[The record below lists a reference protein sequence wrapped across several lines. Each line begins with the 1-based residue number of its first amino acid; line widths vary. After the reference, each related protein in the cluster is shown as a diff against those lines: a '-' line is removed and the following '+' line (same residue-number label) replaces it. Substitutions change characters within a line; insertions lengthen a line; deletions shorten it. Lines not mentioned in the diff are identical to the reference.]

1 MAQDPSDVGAR
12 EPLSAFKINTYE
24 VCVPLDLSV
33 FDSVSVAKLSVAET
47 VAGSIVE
54 SVDELDQDDTSYV
67 STQVEYDE
75 ESLEDAF
82 DDDDVGI
89 AMVDTQTRLAIVG
102 DDDD

>member
-1 MAQDPSDVGAR
+1 MSAKQ
-12 EPLSAFKINTYE
+12 PLSAFEINTYE

-33 FDSVSVAKLSVAET
+33 FDDVSGAKMSVVET

-54 SVDELDQDDTSYV
+54 SVDELDQDDASYV
-67 STQVEYDE
+67 STQVEYDD

-89 AMVDTQTRLAIVG
+89 AMVDTQTRLTIVG